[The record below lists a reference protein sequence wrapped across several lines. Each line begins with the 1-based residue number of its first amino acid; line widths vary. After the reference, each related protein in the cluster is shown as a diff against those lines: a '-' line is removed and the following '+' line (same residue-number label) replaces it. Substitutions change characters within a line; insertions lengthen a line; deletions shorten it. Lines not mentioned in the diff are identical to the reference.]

1 MKKLR
6 SKMAWKFRV
15 WSLKFEVCSPEN
27 QIIMRRLFPC
37 LLVSFLFYPV
47 LLSSQVFM
55 RPFDNAASL
64 ALGGA
69 TLAYPGLATGLGNES
84 LLGFGEKRGVYLNS
98 AIPYAISGW
107 QTAQFQGF
115 TKLGLN
121 DGIGLDIAHSGIEV
135 YQEQQFRL
143 LYGRRLGEKFYFGG
157 SAALLRVSAQEYGTA
172 NGVSFGLG
180 VLAQA
185 LPNLWLGARLQN
197 PFQQKV
203 GDYEA
208 ASLLRI
214 GAAWRTSEIFT
225 LLGEVEKSLE
235 RTAQVKGGFEYRP
248 VSVLVIRAG
257 ARTGGAA
264 RVGFGVGIRLKNGLA
279 FDFGSEWHPSLG
291 LTPAA
296 MFVWRR
302 S

>member
-1 MKKLR
+1 MCRLT
-6 SKMAWKFRV
+6 AF
-15 WSLKFEVCSPEN
+15 LFSPFL
-27 QIIMRRLFPC
+27 LFP
-37 LLVSFLFYPV
+37 FF
-47 LLSSQVFM
+47 LSSQAFM
-55 RPFDNAASL
+55 RSFDNAASL

-69 TLAYPGLATGLGNES
+69 TVAYPGLSAGLGNEG
-84 LLGFGEKRGVYLNS
+84 LLGMEEKHGVYLGS
-98 AIPYAISGW
+98 ALPYSISGW

-115 TKLGLN
+115 TKIGTN

-157 SAALLRVSAQEYGTA
+157 SAALLRVSAQEYGSA
-172 NGVSFGLG
+172 NGVTFGIG
-180 VLAQA
+180 FLAQA
-185 LPNLWLGARLQN
+185 LPNLWLGGRLQN

-208 ASLLRI
+208 ANTFRL

-225 LLGEVEKSLE
+225 FLGEVEKSLE

-264 RVGFGVGIRLKNGLA
+264 RVGFGAGVRLKNGLA

-296 MFVWRR
+296 MFVWRK
-302 S
+302 